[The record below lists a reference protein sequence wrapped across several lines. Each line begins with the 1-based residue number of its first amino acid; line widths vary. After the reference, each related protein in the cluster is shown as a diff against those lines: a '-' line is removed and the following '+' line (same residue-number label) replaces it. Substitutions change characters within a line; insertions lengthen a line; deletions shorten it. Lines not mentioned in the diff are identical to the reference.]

1 MSRADHSNMTN
12 PESPGEDSTDGTAVG
27 STTVAS
33 NAAANLRVLAIC
45 AFVAIAAF
53 MAFGRSSDAVEG
65 ASAAAPD
72 RDTAAALAVATSDL
86 VELTAG
92 RDEVSKA
99 TGGYIPGVGIVV
111 TAELEQLASDGIVDW
126 ATGIV
131 EDSPMVI
138 SLLGS
143 EEVVFLLDIAS
154 PSRTS
159 RLIAL
164 SPSDLDAEGGMTRR
178 EAPAT
183 STAPLLPTFDD
194 TPERLASVDEE
205 GNE

>member
-1 MSRADHSNMTN
+1 MVEMVHDKNALAKVCQMTTRITAT
-12 PESPGEDSTDGTAVG
+12 PRTASSQWLRTLGFFLGASSGTAAG
-27 STTVAS
+27 SGV
-33 NAAANLRVLAIC
+33 
-45 AFVAIAAF
+45 
-53 MAFGRSSDAVEG
+53 SSTA
-65 ASAAAPD
+65 
-72 RDTAAALAVATSDL
+72 TAAATPGVCSAAV
-86 VELTAG
+86 VAG
-92 RDEVSKA
+92 ASW

-111 TAELEQLASDGIVDW
+111 TAEVEQLASDGIVGW

-138 SLLGS
+138 SLLGN

-164 SPSDLDAEGGMTRR
+164 TPSDLDADGDMTRR